1 MNGDRVIGG
10 YALRR
15 LLGQGGMGEVHL
27 AATPTG
33 GLAAVKLI
41 HPALARD
48 PAFRRRFEREV
59 AAARRVARFCTAPVL
74 DAGIDGDVA
83 YLVTEYVKGPD
94 LAQAVRDQGPLSGGN
109 LEALAVGIATALSA
123 IHGAGVIHRD
133 LKPSNVLLS
142 PLGPR
147 VIDFGIAQIVDQ
159 ASLASQAIL
168 GTPAFMAPE
177 QVRGDPLTPAADVFA
192 WGGVIAYAGTGRLP
206 FGGGAPGEVLYRIAH
221 AQPRLD
227 GLDDGIRGVV
237 ERTLAKDARVRPT
250 AQQLLGQL
258 VGGTRLA
265 AATEVVERT
274 WTESI
279 TSDVRPPAA
288 PGPSGAGSAHVG
300 PRPPADPRAAAA
312 GASGTAGS
320 GPAEGGTAVLGA
332 GAGRLGGAEGGGAD
346 VGRGDVG
353 EAPGRR
359 RWLPW
364 AVGAGALLV
373 TAVVVAVNIP
383 GLTQQTWPYE
393 AGFESWD
400 TGASEGGDARLDG
413 SGYRLTVKPGWRLW
427 KSAPVREPAKGV
439 IVSAKATLEQ
449 GTGEYG
455 VWCHGAAG
463 SGDRYEFGVSGEGKV
478 TIVKRRSGAEA
489 KVLYGPTNTPKTA
502 TNRVVAECGRSGG
515 KVTLRMWL
523 NETLV
528 GEASDTDDPHG
539 SGETGV
545 YAAPSA
551 QQPTTPGSGI
561 QGSPHPGGT
570 KSVGPRF
577 VDTGSGGTGFGV
589 VRSGGAAFGGVRS
602 GGIGFGGAE
611 SAAVRS
617 GVVRAGGAGVG
628 VGVEAIQVRFESF
641 AVRPVTGT

>member
-59 AAARRVARFCTAPVL
+59 AAAQRVARFCTAPVL
-74 DAGIDGDVA
+74 DAGIDGGVA

-159 ASLASQAIL
+159 DGLASQAIL

-221 AQPRLD
+221 EHPRLD

-250 AQQLLGQL
+250 AQQLLGEL

-279 TSDVRPPAA
+279 TADVRPPAA
-288 PGPSGAGSAHVG
+288 PGPSGAGNAHAG
-300 PRPPADPRAAAA
+300 PRPPADPRAAGA
-312 GASGTAGS
+312 GASGPVGS
-320 GPAEGGTAVLGA
+320 GPAGSGSVGAGTAVLGA
-332 GAGRLGGAEGGGAD
+332 GSGRLDGAEGGGAGA
-346 VGRGDVG
+346 GRGDVG

-359 RWLPW
+359 RRRWSPW
-364 AVGAGALLV
+364 AVGASALLV
-373 TAVVVAVNIP
+373 TAVVVAVNVP
-383 GLTQQTWPYE
+383 GLTRQTWPYE

-427 KSAPVREPAKGV
+427 KSAPVREPVNGV

-449 GTGEYG
+449 GAGEYG

-528 GEASDTDDPHG
+528 GEASDADDPHG
-539 SGETGV
+539 PGETGV
-545 YAAPSA
+545 YAAPSPE
-551 QQPTTPGSGI
+551 QPTTTGSGV

-570 KSVGPRF
+570 KSAGARF
-577 VDTGSGGTGFGV
+577 VGIGSGGTRPGV
-589 VRSGGAAFGGVRS
+589 VRSGGA
-602 GGIGFGGAE
+602 
-611 SAAVRS
+611 
-617 GVVRAGGAGVG
+617 GAGVG
-628 VGVEAIQVRFESF
+628 VGAGVEAIQVRFESF
-641 AVRPVTGT
+641 AVRPATGT

>member
-1 MNGDRVIGG
+1 MDGDRVIGG

-74 DAGIDGDVA
+74 DAGIDGGVA

-221 AQPRLD
+221 EQPRLD

-237 ERTLAKDARVRPT
+237 ERALSKDARLRPA
-250 AQQLLGQL
+250 AQELLGEL

-279 TSDVRPPAA
+279 TADVRPPAA
-288 PGPSGAGSAHVG
+288 PPGP
-300 PRPPADPRAAAA
+300 PLA
-312 GASGTAGS
+312 GAPGPPGPPTAGQGVS
-320 GPAEGGTAVLGA
+320 GPADVRTAPRPTAVLGA
-332 GAGRLGGAEGGGAD
+332 GVGRLGDAEGGVVGA
-346 VGRGDVG
+346 GRGG

-364 AVGAGALLV
+364 VVGAGALLV
-373 TAVVVAVNIP
+373 TAAVVVANLP
-383 GLTQQTWPYE
+383 GLTSQTWPYE

-413 SGYRLTVKPGWRLW
+413 AGYRLTVKPGWRLW
-427 KSAPVREPAKGV
+427 KSAPVREPENGV

-449 GTGEYG
+449 GAGEYG

-463 SGDRYEFGVSGEGKV
+463 SGDRYEFGVSGEGKI
-478 TIVKRRSGAEA
+478 TIVKRRAGAEA
-489 KVLYGPTNTPKTA
+489 KVLYGPADAPKA
-502 TNRVVAECGRSGG
+502 AANRVVAECGRSGG

-523 NETLV
+523 NESLV

-539 SGETGV
+539 HGETGV

-551 QQPTTPGSGI
+551 DQPTAGSGI
-561 QGSPHPGGT
+561 QGDAPL
-570 KSVGPRF
+570 GPAR
-577 VDTGSGGTGFGV
+577 SGGTRPRATEPADTRLAVTGPGLM
-589 VRSGGAAFGGVRS
+589 RSGTAAFGGVGSGVMRS
-602 GGIGFGGAE
+602 GDAVFALTRSNVVRGGGVGFGVDA
-611 SAAVRS
+611 
-617 GVVRAGGAGVG
+617 
-628 VGVEAIQVRFESF
+628 GVEAMRVRFESF
-641 AVRPVTGT
+641 AVRPANGT